1 MTAFEQDQE
10 VQETSER
17 IDSLTARVLVV
28 GDEDVH
34 RTTLQFGLLRAGFAV
49 EIVRDGGR
57 P

>member
-1 MTAFEQDQE
+1 
-10 VQETSER
+10 
-17 IDSLTARVLVV
+17 LTARVLVV